1 MQRPDERGY
10 FGGKF
15 GGKFVHEVLVE
26 ALAQLE
32 RGMDDAFADPAFWD
46 EYGAILRDYVGRPSP
61 LTEAPRFVDDPQAA
75 PALSGQGGSV
85 QVDAYAPGHRVIG
98 PEVALAVR
106 SGRAAA
112 AG

>member
-15 GGKFVHEVLVE
+15 GGKFVPEVLVE

-46 EYGAILRDYVGRPSP
+46 EYGAILRAMFFFAMSMRRRASS
-61 LTEAPRFVDDPQAA
+61 TTRKPR
-75 PALSGQGGSV
+75 
-85 QVDAYAPGHRVIG
+85 R
-98 PEVALAVR
+98 
-106 SGRAAA
+106 
-112 AG
+112 